1 MSDTPSVAPAI
12 LGTFI
17 VQTMAALALYSIPVF
32 APIAALDYGVPAT
45 QVGLFSAIAYF
56 TAMTAGLLTGGFVT
70 RYGAL
75 RTGQFCMLFAAC
87 GMVSFTFA
95 SPWVAIIS
103 AIFLGLNYGPVN
115 PLSAHILTRVTT
127 PKTRPLIFS
136 IKQTG
141 VTIGGAIAGVTVPFL
156 ILQYDWRTSA
166 LILAAAMLFTMA
178 LVQPLRSALDHDRRP
193 DAPLRGAAI
202 LDSVRLIM
210 KDPVTFHLAV
220 MALVY
225 SGVQLTAAAFLV
237 IYLNNDLALSLP
249 EAGALFAASQ
259 IGGAFGR
266 IFWGAISGA
275 LFSARL
281 ILGALGVISATCLGA
296 LAFTEPG
303 WSITALTALCFA
315 LGASSSG
322 WNGVYLSEVA
332 SAAPPGKI
340 GEVTGGVQFFMFSGA
355 FITPPIFS
363 AIASFYDSF
372 TIAYIVFAIFI
383 GLTGL
388 SLSWLSKYRRTGA

>member
-1 MSDTPSVAPAI
+1 MPNQSVSLSLAA
-12 LGTFI
+12 TFT
-17 VQTMAALALYSIPVF
+17 VQAMAAMALYCIPVF

-56 TAMTAGLLTGGFVT
+56 TAMTAGLLTGGFVA

-75 RTGQFCMLFAAC
+75 RTGQFCMIFAAC
-87 GMVSFTFA
+87 GMASFAFA
-95 SPWVAIIS
+95 SPWIAIIS

-141 VTIGGAIAGVTVPFL
+141 VTIGAAFAGVSVPFL
-156 ILQYDWRTSA
+156 ITHFGWRTSA
-166 LILAAAMLFTMA
+166 LILAAAMLVTLA
-178 LVQPLRSALDHDRRP
+178 LVQPLRKSLDFDRRP
-193 DAPLRGAAI
+193 GAPLRGSAV

-220 MALVY
+220 MALIY

-237 IYLNNDLALSLP
+237 IYLNDFLKLSLP
-249 EAGALFAASQ
+249 EAGALFAALQ

-281 ILGALGVISATCLGA
+281 VLGALGVISAACLGA

-303 WSITALTALCFA
+303 WSITALSALCFA

-332 SAAPPGKI
+332 SAAPRGKI
-340 GEVTGGVQFFMFSGA
+340 GEVTGGVQFFMFAGA

-363 AIASFYDSF
+363 AIAAYYDDF
-372 TIAYIVFAIFI
+372 TIAYIVFAVFV

-388 SLSWLSKYRRTGA
+388 SLSWLSKYHRPEA